1 MSGCVW
7 YNVAMTKSHL
17 VLALVAAVILPT
29 EAALKGIV
37 LWPHQARKYPDL
49 SAAISLEYSYAL
61 PCDVVSG
68 TNSTGALV
76 LFAKGARPDGAL
88 ALVSK
93 KLLAPIPL
101 ALGE

>member
-7 YNVAMTKSHL
+7 YNVAMAKSHL

-37 LWPHQARKYPDL
+37 L
-49 SAAISLEYSYAL
+49 
-61 PCDVVSG
+61 
-68 TNSTGALV
+68 
-76 LFAKGARPDGAL
+76 FAKGARLDGAL
-88 ALVSK
+88 TLVSK

-101 ALGE
+101 ARGE